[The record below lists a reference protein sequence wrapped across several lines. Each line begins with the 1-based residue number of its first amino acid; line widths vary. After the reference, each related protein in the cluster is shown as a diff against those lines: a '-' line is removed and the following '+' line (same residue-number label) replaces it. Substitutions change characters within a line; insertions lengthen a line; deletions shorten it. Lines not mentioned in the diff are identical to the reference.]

1 LTAKRFR
8 AGGTDL
14 TGRFGGRG
22 SEKGSQQH
30 SGNIQVK
37 FEELLQNPEVKDRV
51 IANLACLEPEKAREL
66 VKILLWS
73 DSAFSFGMLG
83 QLPRSLNFLVS
94 FLDELGLQLQNIPPH
109 LFREFICQMTSA
121 VDYESIQKLPRAY
134 LPLLDALKLSD
145 HKTSSTAAPA
155 DFHERVN
162 RELEQ
167 NSLEELAALING
179 LVRLANN
186 LLAKHPGLPEN
197 ALQAFFSSLDR
208 KEIENLCDSIIFKSG
223 LFSQET
229 LLQFF
234 PPEDAGE
241 YLNNNLKK
249 LNRQL
254 AEEPARVVALASP
267 YLGYLDPEELT
278 KTCLLLSARASE
290 ALATNPGLSRSLLKS
305 FFRLAWGLFRGSLR
319 SSKKKYTKP
328 NHEQA

>member
-1 LTAKRFR
+1 M
-8 AGGTDL
+8 
-14 TGRFGGRG
+14 TGRFDGWE
-22 SEKGSQQH
+22 SKKGLEGY
-30 SGNIQVK
+30 SGN
-37 FEELLQNPEVKDRV
+37 FNAHLTELLQDGEVKDRL
-51 IANLACLEPEKAREL
+51 IANLANIKPENAREL
-66 VKILLWS
+66 AKIILWN

-83 QLPRSLNFLVS
+83 QLPHGINYLVA

-208 KEIENLCDSIIFKSG
+208 KEIENLCDSIILKSG

-234 PPEDAGE
+234 PPEDVGK

-267 YLGYLDPEELT
+267 YLGHLDPEELT
-278 KTCLLLSARASE
+278 KTCLLLSARTSE